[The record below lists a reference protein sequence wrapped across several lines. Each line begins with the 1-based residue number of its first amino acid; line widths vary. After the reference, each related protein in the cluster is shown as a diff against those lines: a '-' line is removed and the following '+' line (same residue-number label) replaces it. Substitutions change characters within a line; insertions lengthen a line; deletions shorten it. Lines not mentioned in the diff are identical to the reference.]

1 MKSITQL
8 SFAAVPLASAALVSC
23 TSHKPVEQVQ
33 PNIVYIMCDDHAMQ
47 AISAYGPP
55 LSRLAPPPNIDRLAA
70 MGMMFQNC
78 FVENS
83 LSTPSRACLMTGEY
97 SHQNGQ
103 RQLAEG
109 IDSTHV
115 FFSELLQEVGYQTA
129 IVGKWHMGCEPKG
142 FDYYH
147 ILNDQGQYYNPVFKG
162 PETHGEFIQEMGY
175 ATDLITDHSLEFL
188 DKRDPNKPFMLM
200 VHHKAPHRNWMPAPK
215 NVGKY
220 KDVNFPMPETFYD
233 DYATRGSAARTQKM
247 GIADFIEM
255 QQDLKYTE
263 NMDLKDPAV
272 AASYGGLMGEINRMT
287 PEEKANWDAYYV
299 PRNKEFTEANLQG
312 KDLIEWK
319 FQNYVRDYMAVIQ
332 SVDESVGRI
341 LDYLEEHNLM
351 DNTMIV
357 YTSDQGF
364 YMGEH
369 GWFDKRFMY
378 EESLHTPLIVSYKG
392 HVKEGSQCS
401 QMVQNIDFAP
411 TFLHLAGIKE
421 KPANMSGR
429 SLVPLLEG
437 EPVKEWRTSIYYHY
451 YDYPA
456 FHLVRKHD
464 GVRTERY
471 KLIHFYGKGGEDAVQ
486 ENKYQANETTREHRT
501 YQYLKNINYIT
512 PDEEVNYNEL
522 YDLEK
527 DPHELNNIYGQ
538 PGTEEITAELQKILD
553 EYRKNLKVDE
563 Y

>member
-1 MKSITQL
+1 
-8 SFAAVPLASAALVSC
+8 
-23 TSHKPVEQVQ
+23 
-33 PNIVYIMCDDHAMQ
+33 MCDDHAMQ
-47 AISAYGPP
+47 AISAYGHP
-55 LSRLAPPPNIDRLAA
+55 LSRLAPTPNIDRLAA

>member
-8 SFAAVPLASAALVSC
+8 SLAAVPLASVALVSC

-47 AISAYGPP
+47 AISAYGHP
-55 LSRLAPPPNIDRLAA
+55 LSRLAPTPNIDRLAA

-215 NVGKY
+215 YVGKY

-437 EPVKEWRTSIYYHY
+437 KTVKEWRTSIYYHY
-451 YDYPA
+451 YDYPT

-471 KLIHFYGKGGEDAVQ
+471 KLIHFYGKGGDDAVQ
-486 ENKYQANETTREHRT
+486 ENKYQANEKTREHRT

-527 DPHELNNIYGQ
+527 DPHELNNIYGK